1 MQERVESGLV
11 EAYIEHQ
18 QIDRFIIN
26 THAFHNAHLLR
37 ATLPRSLVAPSP
49 LFPDRQLN
57 HFKLAQRLRSTQE
70 SKRAAAKVRAA
81 NKKLAATNDTEGLK
95 KRKRL
100 NGEET
105 EEFTVGSEEPVHPST
120 RTIPVQLPVASLL
133 ALHALGILP
142 VSSLP
147 PPDHPQPPAVMRGSS
162 ANGTML
168 NLEINVSLLQPAQ
181 VNGLAMVVSSFMS
194 RGVNANSATTSASGS
209 HDGSNERT

>member
-37 ATLPRSLVAPSP
+37 ATLPRSLIAPSP
-49 LFPDRQLN
+49 LFPDRQSN
-57 HFKLAQRLRSTQE
+57 HFKLAQRLRTTQE

-81 NKKLAATNDTEGLK
+81 NKKLVATNDTEGMK

-100 NGEET
+100 NEEET
-105 EEFTVGSEEPVHPST
+105 GEFVVGSKDAAAIHPST
-120 RTIPVQLPVASLL
+120 CTIPVQLPVASLP

-147 PPDHPQPPAVMRGSS
+147 LSDHPQPPAVMRGSS

-181 VNGLAMVVSSFMS
+181 VNGLATVVSSFMS
-194 RGVNANSATTSASGS
+194 REVNANSAMTNASGS
-209 HDGSNERT
+209 HDA